1 MLAQF
6 FPRLFKVIKRRNRKS
21 KNFFF
26 CAAFKSEKLMHIFL
40 WCGPGLCLNLRTDQS
55 TDYHLFHRHTSNTY
69 PHAFEFILLVNLLGL
84 WSQMLLTE
92 LCHGLSKL
100 GKEVRRNACVTLH
113 QYVIISFPRI
123 LPGIHQWAILWSQ
136 TQRHKIIKK
145 SLFQF
150 ISWNT
155 EQKALSSLKSG
166 FDKSPSLK
174 F

>member
-100 GKEVRRNACVTLH
+100 GKEVRRNARVTLH

-123 LPGIHQWAILWSQ
+123 LPASTTGQFYDLKPRD
-136 TQRHKIIKK
+136 TK
-145 SLFQF
+145 SLRNLCF
-150 ISWNT
+150 
-155 EQKALSSLKSG
+155 SLLAEIQRKR
-166 FDKSPSLK
+166 P
-174 F
+174 